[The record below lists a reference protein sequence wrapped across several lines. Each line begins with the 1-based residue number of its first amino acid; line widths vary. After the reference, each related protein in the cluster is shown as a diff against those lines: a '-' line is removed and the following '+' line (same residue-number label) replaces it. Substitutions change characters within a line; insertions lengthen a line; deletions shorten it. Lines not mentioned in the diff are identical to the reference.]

1 MYAVLHDYSTK
12 VQKYIGYH
20 FDRVMQGKVV
30 HYMDS
35 SMYTVSRKRDPD
47 IIDCNFGKD

>member
-1 MYAVLHDYSTK
+1 MYGVLHDYATK

-20 FDRVMQGKVV
+20 FDSVMLV

-35 SMYTVSRKRDPD
+35 
-47 IIDCNFGKD
+47 IIWTAVCI